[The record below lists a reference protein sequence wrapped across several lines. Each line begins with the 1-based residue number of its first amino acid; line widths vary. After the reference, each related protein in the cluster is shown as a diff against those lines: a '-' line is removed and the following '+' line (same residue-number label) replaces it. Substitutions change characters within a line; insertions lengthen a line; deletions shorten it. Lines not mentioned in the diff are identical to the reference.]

1 MFRFV
6 GSNSLSKA
14 RTTGGGGSDEVFVEE
29 YWEGEVEAGYED
41 LKSNPNLNPGQQA
54 ILEQNEEAILDYLY
68 EVGEG
73 FDPDDFINEL
83 TNILGDDKFNALSET
98 FEQFAEDLE
107 EDWDHSVGG
116 DGYGS
121 KKFLGVEY

>member
-14 RTTGGGGSDEVFVEE
+14 RTTGSGDSEPTFVQE

-41 LKSNPNLNPGQQA
+41 LKSNLNLNPGQQA

-73 FDPDDFINEL
+73 FDPNDFINEL

-98 FEQFAEDLE
+98 FEQFAVDLE

-121 KKFLGVEY
+121 KKFLGMEF